1 MSSHMQRQR
10 HGVAKNIAEGVG
22 GLVVGAAAVVLLRS
36 LFKKKSSTTTPAAPN
51 QLAEPTKEV
60 EA

>member
-1 MSSHMQRQR
+1 MQRQR

-22 GLVVGAAAVVLLRS
+22 GLLVGAAGVLLLRS
-36 LFKKKSSTTTPAAPN
+36 LLRKKSPPTTPTAPS
-51 QLAEPTKEV
+51 QLPEPKREV